1 MNIKKLSIY
10 IMSGFLFACAAREH
24 AAPIENVTLI
34 PNYLKQDTVAGIS
47 KNVTRQGDADEEPQ
61 LGSLESSENKVK
73 PATAFQPFQNKN
85 SYKVATNT
93 AARTSTLTIAN
104 NNEKS
109 SDKESL
115 EWVIPTKGKIQ
126 KFIAAN
132 KGIDIIGSEGQP
144 IYSSNNG
151 NVVYSGNGLKGYGN
165 LIIIKHENTYL
176 SAYAHNKVN
185 LVKAGDRVRRGQK
198 IAEMGLND
206 NDSAVLHFE
215 IRQNG
220 KPIDPMQLVKN

>member
-1 MNIKKLSIY
+1 MNIKRLSIY

-34 PNYLKQDTVAGIS
+34 PNYLKQNNIAGIS
-47 KNVTRQGDADEEPQ
+47 KNDTRKGDVDEEPQ
-61 LGSLESSENKVK
+61 LGSLESSENKVRQV
-73 PATAFQPFQNKN
+73 TVSQPSSNKTP
-85 SYKVATNT
+85 YK
-93 AARTSTLTIAN
+93 IAN

-109 SDKESL
+109 SDKEGL
-115 EWVIPTKGKIQ
+115 EWVIPTKGKIE
-126 KFIAAN
+126 KFIVAN
-132 KGIDIIGSEGQP
+132 KGIDISGSEGQP

-165 LIIIKHENTYL
+165 LIIIKHENAFL